1 MTKSS
6 VSYQVSREDEW
17 VLDDPGHGG
26 ERLGLPAAEEGLPVG
41 AVPELIREVPVE
53 VLPVG
58 VGPPRAAAVHVAAV
72 ALPVLDA
79 QDRITLLHRY

>member
-58 VGPPRAAAVHVAAV
+58 VGPPLPAAMHVAAV
-72 ALPVLDA
+72 ALPFCEL
-79 QDRITLLHRY
+79 